1 MKPLK
6 RTVIN
11 FIIFFIT
18 YVGVTYAMKHFI
30 EGKTLVI
37 LSVFYFII
45 NYVIYTILDKVSKD

>member
-11 FIIFFIT
+11 FIIT
-18 YVGVTYAMKHFI
+18 YVGVTYAMKQSI

>member
-11 FIIFFIT
+11 FIIT
-18 YVGVTYAMKHFI
+18 YVGVTYAMKHSI